1 MDLEIKLIILLL
13 SIYKNDNSD
22 TKTKLKI
29 CTNIGNSNYLILI
42 NLKIITKHIIISF
55 NFVFFKLIL
64 VAIFFI
70 T

>member
-29 CTNIGNSNYLILI
+29 CTNIVNSNYLILI
-42 NLKIITKHIIISF
+42 NFKIIT
-55 NFVFFKLIL
+55 
-64 VAIFFI
+64 
-70 T
+70 